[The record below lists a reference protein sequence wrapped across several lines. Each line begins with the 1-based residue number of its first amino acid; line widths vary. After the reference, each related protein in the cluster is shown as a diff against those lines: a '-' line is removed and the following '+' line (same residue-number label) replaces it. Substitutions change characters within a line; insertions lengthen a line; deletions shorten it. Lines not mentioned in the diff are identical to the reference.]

1 MVHDSSPTG
10 NNTDNNK
17 METDNAAA
25 AGNAA
30 DSSATTA
37 DPAAAGANIT
47 ATSGSSNGSKQRPR
61 HILPPLEKYDG
72 INKAL
77 YPQFES
83 QLQAKL
89 VIDRDAIGGAFECVW
104 YAFACLKD
112 EAAAKVHPWMMVYAS
127 QNKVVNWAT
136 LDALFEHMQLLFQE
150 RERRQKALAKLNVLR
165 QGNRPF
171 GDLLGE
177 LNMLLM
183 EAGGHGWDS
192 VVKCGYLDAAISF
205 NMRTALVGVKKEV
218 VFENYCQQ
226 LGVIADQLEE
236 LARIATK
243 GKGRNR
249 SIMPSSYVV
258 GNKNSSTPQLQ
269 ANTPTYHTPPTPTTV
284 NSDNMEW
291 QPSVATSATSPRRA
305 KLVSKEEMEKR
316 KQQNRCFR
324 CGGSGHRIN
333 QCPYLPPKSPA
344 HVAAA
349 ATANSHEPELEDEES
364 LEKDT
369 GVEGKD

>member
-1 MVHDSSPTG
+1 
-10 NNTDNNK
+10 

-25 AGNAA
+25 P
-30 DSSATTA
+30 SSTTA
-37 DPAAAGANIT
+37 NPAAADANMT
-47 ATSGSSNGSKQRPR
+47 TTSGSSNGSKQRPR

-72 INKAL
+72 KNKTL

-89 VIDRDAIGGAFECVW
+89 IIDRDAIGGANECVW

-112 EAAAKVHPWMMVYAS
+112 EAAAKVHPWMMIHAS
-127 QNKVVNWAT
+127 PATVMNWAT
-136 LDALFEHMQLLFQE
+136 LDAFFDNMKLLFQE
-150 RERRQKALAKLNVLR
+150 RERRQKALTKLNALR

-177 LNMLLM
+177 INTLLM

-192 VVKCGYLDAAISF
+192 AVKCGYLDAAISF
-205 NMRTALVGVKKEV
+205 DMRTALVGVKKEV

-236 LARIATK
+236 LARFAAK

-249 SIMPSSYVV
+249 SIMPPSYSVA
-258 GNKNSSTPQLQ
+258 NKNSFTPQLQ
-269 ANTPTYHTPPTPTTV
+269 ANTRTYRASPAPTTV
-284 NSDNMEW
+284 NSDNMDW
-291 QPSVATSATSPRRA
+291 QPTVASATSPRRA
-305 KLVSKEEMEKR
+305 KLVSKQEMEKR

-344 HVAAA
+344 QSPAHVA
-349 ATANSHEPELEDEES
+349 TTHSYEPELEDEES
-364 LEKDT
+364 LAEDT
-369 GVEGKD
+369 RMEGKE

>member
-1 MVHDSSPTG
+1 
-10 NNTDNNK
+10 

-25 AGNAA
+25 PSG
-30 DSSATTA
+30 TTA
-37 DPAAAGANIT
+37 NPAAADANMT
-47 ATSGSSNGSKQRPR
+47 TTSGSSNGSKQRPR

-72 INKAL
+72 KNKTL

-83 QLQAKL
+83 QLRAKL
-89 VIDRDAIGGAFECVW
+89 IIDRDAIGGANECVW

-112 EAAAKVHPWMMVYAS
+112 EAAAKVHPWMMIHAS
-127 QNKVVNWAT
+127 PATVMNWAT
-136 LDALFEHMQLLFQE
+136 LDAFFDNMQLLFQE
-150 RERRQKALAKLNVLR
+150 RERRQKALTKLNALR

-177 LNMLLM
+177 INTLLM

-192 VVKCGYLDAAISF
+192 AVKCGYLDAAISF
-205 NMRTALVGVKKEV
+205 DMRTALVGVKKEV

-236 LARIATK
+236 LARFAAK

-249 SIMPSSYVV
+249 SIMPPSYSVA
-258 GNKNSSTPQLQ
+258 NKNSFTPQLQ
-269 ANTPTYHTPPTPTTV
+269 ANTRTYRASPASTTV
-284 NSDNMEW
+284 NLDNMDW
-291 QPSVATSATSPRRA
+291 QPTVASATSPRRA
-305 KLVSKEEMEKR
+305 KLVSKPEMEKR

-344 HVAAA
+344 HVA
-349 ATANSHEPELEDEES
+349 TTHSYEPELEDEES
-364 LEKDT
+364 LAEDMRM
-369 GVEGKD
+369 EGKE

>member
-1 MVHDSSPTG
+1 MVHDSSPAG

-17 METDNAAA
+17 METDNAATA
-25 AGNAA
+25 DNAA
-30 DSSATTA
+30 DPSATTA
-37 DPAAAGANIT
+37 DPAATGANIT

-72 INKAL
+72 ISKAL

-112 EAAAKVHPWMMVYAS
+112 EAAAKVHPWMMIYAS
-127 QNKVVNWAT
+127 PNKVVNWAT
-136 LDALFEHMQLLFQE
+136 LDAFFEHMQLLFQE

-177 LNMLLM
+177 LNTLLM

-192 VVKCGYLDAAISF
+192 AVKCGYLDAAISF

-269 ANTPTYHTPPTPTTV
+269 ANTPTYRTSPTPTTV

-349 ATANSHEPELEDEES
+349 TANSHEPELEDEES
-364 LEKDT
+364 LEKDM
-369 GVEGKD
+369 GVVGKE